1 MSESKLTENKLKKP
15 SQMSQA
21 SSKLLC
27 ISSALV
33 IPPLIYFND
42 TLISIHKAKNDHGYR
57 FETEEFSSC
66 NPNPKILP
74 AFFHSTITANDLVD
88 DNDRLGE
95 DIDRKK
101 RSEWMQQQGRLQYS

>member
-1 MSESKLTENKLKKP
+1 MSESKLTINDLP
-15 SQMSQA
+15 SQMSQS
-21 SSKLLC
+21 SSKLLR
-27 ISSALV
+27 ISSAALV

-66 NPNPKILP
+66 NTNPKILP

-101 RSEWMQQQGRLQYS
+101 RSEWMQQ